1 MQQESGWLRNFVVVD
16 VVYVVAVD
24 NTCISRRN
32 MSQIIVTVG
41 IVVVLS
47 VVKTVVIQVNTVG
60 TVVVGVVNVVD
71 SAQWWVLIT

>member
-16 VVYVVAVD
+16 VVNVVAVD

-60 TVVVGVVNVVD
+60 TVVVGVVNVVN
-71 SAQWWVLIT
+71 SA